1 MVTFGGLEAI
11 GNAVMRLEVD
21 EIELIS
27 GNWSNTGFTIPV
39 CGTHPRTTREK
50 HALSSCTCFYS

>member
-1 MVTFGGLEAI
+1 MVTFGGLQAI

-21 EIELIS
+21 EVELIS

-39 CGTHPRTTREK
+39 CGAHQDPPIVDMLG
-50 HALSSCTCFYS
+50 ASAPV